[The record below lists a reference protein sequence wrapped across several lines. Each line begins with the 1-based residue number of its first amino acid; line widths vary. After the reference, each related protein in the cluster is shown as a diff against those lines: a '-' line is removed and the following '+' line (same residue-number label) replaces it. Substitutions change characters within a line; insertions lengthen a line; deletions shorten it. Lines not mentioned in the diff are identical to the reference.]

1 MYVSLLQC
9 FIPAER
15 TGDWKLHLSCVREM
29 IHHFHAAGHLPWFKY
44 ARLFLQQMEALEQ
57 TMPGN
62 EYTQFAEMGYF
73 TIRRVD
79 SSWGGNFSDQ
89 TIEKFLMRQLKT
101 SREMTRGRGITDSTF
116 AIKVGSC
123 TSSLCSYL

>member
-1 MYVSLLQC
+1 
-9 FIPAER
+9 
-15 TGDWKLHLSCVREM
+15 
-29 IHHFHAAGHLPWFKY
+29 
-44 ARLFLQQMEALEQ
+44 MEALEQ

-79 SSWGGNFSDQ
+79 SFWGGNFSDQ

-101 SREMTRGRGITDSTF
+101 SREMTRGRGITDSTL